1 MLALAL
7 EGAFAQQ
14 QNLLADFSRKGSSMT
29 EANVAKDSLIV
40 DRLSAR
46 LGDFQLH
53 EISFKLEPGQVTALL
68 GHNGAGKTTT
78 LRLIM
83 GIVRKDSGLVSLCS
97 FDHQLD
103 EKEFKRRIGFVQEES
118 FFYSGMTIAELVA
131 FVSSFYCDWNEDL
144 SQRLLQMLD
153 LPRDKKLGQLSKG
166 MRTKVGLVVALSHQP
181 SVLLLDEPTSGL
193 DPRAKAEAL
202 RLLQR
207 VAHDDA
213 TAVLFSTHNLH
224 EVDQIADRVI
234 IVDRGRVLAN
244 EGLSS
249 LRSQNAKS
257 WNLEQYYLEL
267 VS

>member
-1 MLALAL
+1 
-7 EGAFAQQ
+7 
-14 QNLLADFSRKGSSMT
+14 
-29 EANVAKDSLIV
+29 
-40 DRLSAR
+40 
-46 LGDFQLH
+46 
-53 EISFKLEPGQVTALL
+53 
-68 GHNGAGKTTT
+68 
-78 LRLIM
+78 
-83 GIVRKDSGLVSLCS
+83 
-97 FDHQLD
+97 
-103 EKEFKRRIGFVQEES
+103 
-118 FFYSGMTIAELVA
+118 
-131 FVSSFYCDWNEDL
+131 
-144 SQRLLQMLD
+144 MLD

-244 EGLSS
+244 EGLSN

>member
-1 MLALAL
+1 MSVASI
-7 EGAFAQQ
+7 AQDQ
-14 QNLLADFSRKGSSMT
+14 
-29 EANVAKDSLIV
+29 LIV
-40 DRLSAR
+40 DRLSVR
-46 LGDFQLH
+46 LGGFQLH
-53 EISFKLEPGQVTALL
+53 DISFNIEPGQVTALL

-83 GIVRKDSGLVSLCS
+83 GIVRKDSGHVNLGG
-97 FDHQLD
+97 FDHLRD

-118 FFYSGMTIAELVA
+118 FFYNGMTVAEFVA
-131 FVSSFYCDWNEDL
+131 FVSLFYGDWNKDL
-144 SQRLLQMLD
+144 SERLLQTLE

-166 MRTKVGLVVALSHQP
+166 MRTKVSLVVALSHQP

-193 DPRAKAEAL
+193 DPRARVETLK
-202 RLLQR
+202 LLQR
-207 VAHDDA
+207 VAHEDG

-234 IVDRGRVLAN
+234 IVDRGRVLAD
-244 EGLSS
+244 ESLSA
-249 LRSQNAKS
+249 LRHRFGTS